1 MVSSV
6 DSSTRLDRPRP
17 VKVIVPP
24 SFSPSRIVSDLKR
37 LVEYFDLLLTLTHH
51 RIRVRYKQSALGI
64 VWALLQPLALML
76 IYTVIFSVVTRVPT
90 EGVPYAIFVYAAL
103 LPWTFFSSTLTT
115 AVNCLVSHNN
125 LITKV
130 YFPREILP
138 LTYLFAAGFD
148 LIVASLVLA
157 AMLVYYH
164 ILPGMVALWAA
175 PILLIAAGFSTA
187 MALLF
192 SAGQVW
198 FRDIGL
204 AMPLALQLWMFAS
217 PVVYPLSAVPARFR
231 TLYILNPMVGV
242 TESFRRVLLQN
253 QLPDFESLEVSAI
266 ITLILLIIAY
276 LFFKNREATMADVI

>member
-1 MVSSV
+1 
-6 DSSTRLDRPRP
+6 
-17 VKVIVPP
+17 VKVIRPP
-24 SFSPSRIVSDLKR
+24 SFSPTRMAGDLKR
-37 LVEYFDLLLTLTHH
+37 LAEYFDLLVTLTHH

-64 VWALLQPLALML
+64 IWALLQPLALML

-90 EGVPYAIFVYAAL
+90 EGVPYSIFVYTAL

-148 LIVASLVLA
+148 LMVASLVLA
-157 AMLVYYH
+157 AMMVYYRV
-164 ILPGMVALWAA
+164 LPGIEALWVA
-175 PILLIAAGFSTA
+175 PILLIAAVFSAA

-204 AMPLALQLWMFAS
+204 AMPLALQLWMFAC
-217 PVVYPLSAVPARFR
+217 PVVYPLSAVPARFHA
-231 TLYILNPMVGV
+231 LYILNPMVGV
-242 TESFRRVLLQN
+242 TENFRRVLLQH
-253 QLPDFESLEVSAI
+253 QSPDFESLQVSAI
-266 ITLILLIIAY
+266 VSLLFLIPSY

>member
-1 MVSSV
+1 MVSSA
-6 DSSTRLDRPRP
+6 DPNTRLDRPRSL
-17 VKVIVPP
+17 KVILPP
-24 SFSPSRIVSDLKR
+24 SFSPLRIIKDLKR
-37 LVEYFDLLLTLTHH
+37 LAEYLDLLLTLTHH

-76 IYTVIFSVVTRVPT
+76 IYTVIFSVVTKVPT
-90 EGVPYAIFVYAAL
+90 GGTPYSIFVYTAL

-148 LIVASLVLA
+148 LLVASLVLA
-157 AMLVYYH
+157 VMMAYYRVV
-164 ILPGMVALWAA
+164 PGPEALWVF
-175 PILLIAAGFSTA
+175 PILLLATAFSAA

-217 PVVYPLSAVPARFR
+217 PVVYPLSAVPARFHA
-231 TLYILNPMVGV
+231 LYILNPMAGV
-242 TESFRRVLLQN
+242 TENFRRVLLQH
-253 QLPDFESLEVSAI
+253 QSPDFESLQVATI
-266 ITLILLIIAY
+266 ITVLLLIPSY